1 MRTSDFDYQLP
12 SHLIAQTP
20 VEPRDSSRLLV
31 LHRDTGRVEHRHFYD
46 LADYL
51 GTGDV
56 LVFNDSRVIPAR
68 LYGSRED
75 TGGKVE
81 FLLLQRMG
89 QGVWKAVGKPGRR
102 LRPGSRFIIEGH
114 AGNGLTLEVLE
125 AAEEDIRIVRLSTED
140 GLDAVG
146 HIPLPPYI
154 HTPLDD
160 GERYQTVYSRTP
172 GSVAAP
178 TAGLHFTPE
187 LLDSLA
193 AKGVQQVYATL
204 HVGLD
209 TFRPIRGEAPEE
221 HKLHGEYFELSEY
234 AAARLNAARREGRRI
249 AAVGTT
255 SVRLLEQAA
264 LLSERAGSDKADSE
278 KADATVG
285 TPDGPIEDRQRELLP
300 TSGWADLYILPGH
313 RFRVVD
319 AMITNFHL
327 PRTTLLMLVSALA
340 GRELILKAYR
350 KPSPKSTVS
359 IPLGMGC
366 LSCRCRS

>member
-1 MRTSDFDYQLP
+1 MRTSDFDYHLP

-81 FLLLQRMG
+81 FLLLQRIG

-114 AGNGLTLEVLE
+114 PSNSLTLEVLE
-125 AAEEDIRIVRLSTED
+125 TAEEDIRIVRLSTEE
-140 GLDAVG
+140 GLDTVG

-160 GERYQTVYSRTP
+160 GERYQTVYSRAP

-193 AKGVQQVYATL
+193 VKGVQQVYATL

-221 HKLHGEYFELSEY
+221 HKLHGEYFELSEDG
-234 AAARLNAARREGRRI
+234 AARLNAARREGRRI
-249 AAVGTT
+249 IAVGTT

-264 LLSERAGSDKADSE
+264 LISDKADSE
-278 KADATVG
+278 KADAPVG
-285 TPDGPIEDRQRELLP
+285 TQVGPIEDRQRELLP
-300 TSGWADLYILPGH
+300 ISGWADLYILPGH
-313 RFRVVD
+313 RFRMVD

-350 KPSPKSTVS
+350 EAVS
-359 IPLGMGC
+359 KEYRFYSFGDGM
-366 LSCRCRS
+366 LIL

>member
-12 SHLIAQTP
+12 PHLIAQTP
-20 VEPRDSSRLLV
+20 AEPRDSSRLLV

-46 LADYL
+46 LSDYL
-51 GTGDV
+51 GGGDV

-81 FLLLQRMG
+81 FLLLQRIG

-114 AGNGLTLEVLE
+114 PSNSLTLEVLE
-125 AAEEDIRIVRLSTED
+125 AAEEDIRIVRLSTEE
-140 GLDAVG
+140 GLDTVG

-209 TFRPIRGEAPEE
+209 TFRPIRSEAPEE
-221 HKLHGEYFELSEY
+221 HKLHGEYFELSEDG
-234 AAARLNAARREGRRI
+234 AARLNAARREGRRI
-249 AAVGTT
+249 IAVGTT

-264 LLSERAGSDKADSE
+264 LLSDKASSDKADAPAGIAGGE
-278 KADATVG
+278 
-285 TPDGPIEDRQRELLP
+285 RRELLP

-350 KPSPKSTVS
+350 EAVS
-359 IPLGMGC
+359 EEYRFYSFGDGM
-366 LSCRCRS
+366 LIL